1 MCPSYRRGK
10 PSSHSQP
17 ASVSHSLH
25 PHFIPLVRSLCVT
38 MGISLLKELTAL
50 SSAFS
55 QKKRSSSR
63 FNLCCSMR
71 GWAKSVAPGFMS

>member
-38 MGISLLKELTAL
+38 MGISLLKEFTAL
-50 SSAFS
+50 SSVLFLRR
-55 QKKRSSSR
+55 KE
-63 FNLCCSMR
+63 
-71 GWAKSVAPGFMS
+71 VALDSICAVV